1 MTEIKVGMINGR
13 HDLPVEGCILD
24 AVENVL
30 DYDAIANGIEAWIRH
45 NISFKKEVTCLPNQL
60 DYTDIPVW
68 ESKERL
74 VVYVTGLTPVTA
86 ELIRLCFSM
95 GVHLTLM
102 NYNRDTGEY
111 VPQVI
116 S

>member
-1 MTEIKVGMINGR
+1 MTEIRVGLINGR
-13 HDLPVEGCILD
+13 HDLPVEECILES
-24 AVENVL
+24 VENVL
-30 DYDAIANGIEAWIRH
+30 DYDAIANGIEKWIRGH
-45 NISFKKEVTCLPNQL
+45 ISFEKEVINLPRQL

-86 ELIRLCFSM
+86 ELIRLCFNM

-102 NYNRDTGEY
+102 NFNRDTGNY
-111 VPQVI
+111 VPQII